1 MDKKYI
7 DYYQDKIDRKDK
19 IALRRKSKNNKHK
32 DSTKWVGWKIRAEL
46 QLKGLSKSYINLM
59 KKKK

>member
-32 DSTKWVGWKIRAEL
+32 DSTK
-46 QLKGLSKSYINLM
+46 
-59 KKKK
+59 